1 MDEQVASFENWFRIK
16 SEVIRNRL
24 RLSVKDMTKYLE
36 LDHLVKEKNDVLKNL
51 SHLPISVRGNI
62 GKSVLLS
69 ELQFNMLNKYEVVKK
84 AIVTP
89 SMITK
94 LEVGKEDNSIFV
106 GGVGTVISKYS
117 AETKQLI
124 LASEKGRRTS
134 LVYSCNGLLIDK
146 KKQLWVMDGKKA
158 TLSVLDQSLRE
169 KKLYQG
175 LSFDRIL

>member
-1 MDEQVASFENWFRIK
+1 VLDDEVRSFENWFRIK

-24 RLSVKDMTKYLE
+24 KLSVKDMTKYLE
-36 LDHLVKEKNDVLKNL
+36 LDNLVREKNEVLKNL

-69 ELQFNMLNKYEVVKK
+69 ELQFNMLNNYEVQRK

-94 LEVGKEDNSIFV
+94 IEVGKEDNSMYL

-117 AETKQLI
+117 ADTKQLI
-124 LASEKGRRTS
+124 LASEKSS
-134 LVYSCNGLLIDK
+134 LL
-146 KKQLWVMDGKKA
+146 
-158 TLSVLDQSLRE
+158 
-169 KKLYQG
+169 
-175 LSFDRIL
+175 

>member
-1 MDEQVASFENWFRIK
+1 MAVLDDEVRSFENWFRIK

-36 LDHLVKEKNDVLKNL
+36 LDNLVREKNEVIKNL

-62 GKSVLLS
+62 GKSVLLG
-69 ELQFNMLNKYEVVKK
+69 ELQFNMLNNYEVIRK

-94 LEVGKEDNSIFV
+94 IEVGKEDNSMYL

-117 AETKQLI
+117 ADTKQLI
-124 LASEKGRRTS
+124 LASEKS
-134 LVYSCNGLLIDK
+134 K
-146 KKQLWVMDGKKA
+146 
-158 TLSVLDQSLRE
+158 
-169 KKLYQG
+169 
-175 LSFDRIL
+175 IL

>member
-1 MDEQVASFENWFRIK
+1 LAVLDDEVRSFENWFRIK

-36 LDHLVKEKNDVLKNL
+36 LDNLVREKNEVIKNL

-62 GKSVLLS
+62 GKSVLLG
-69 ELQFNMLNKYEVVKK
+69 ELQFNMLNNYEVIRK

-94 LEVGKEDNSIFV
+94 IEVGKEDNSMYL

-117 AETKQLI
+117 ADTKQLI
-124 LASEKGRRTS
+124 LASEKS
-134 LVYSCNGLLIDK
+134 K
-146 KKQLWVMDGKKA
+146 
-158 TLSVLDQSLRE
+158 
-169 KKLYQG
+169 
-175 LSFDRIL
+175 IL

>member
-1 MDEQVASFENWFRIK
+1 MDDEVRSFENWFRIK

-36 LDHLVKEKNDVLKNL
+36 LDNLVREKNEVIKNL

-62 GKSVLLS
+62 GKSVLLG
-69 ELQFNMLNKYEVVKK
+69 ELQFNMLNNYEVIRK

-94 LEVGKEDNSIFV
+94 IEVGKEDNSMYL

-117 AETKQLI
+117 ADTKQLI
-124 LASEKGRRTS
+124 LASEKS
-134 LVYSCNGLLIDK
+134 K
-146 KKQLWVMDGKKA
+146 
-158 TLSVLDQSLRE
+158 TL
-169 KKLYQG
+169 
-175 LSFDRIL
+175 